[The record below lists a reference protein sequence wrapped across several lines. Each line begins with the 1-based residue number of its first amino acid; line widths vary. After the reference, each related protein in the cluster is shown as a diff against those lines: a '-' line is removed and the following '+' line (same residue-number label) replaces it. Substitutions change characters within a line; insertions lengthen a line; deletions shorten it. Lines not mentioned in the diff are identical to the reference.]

1 MPSTPTNTDVD
12 MTDDT
17 QINDEFPYIDEPIP
31 RKLLD
36 PHPRSE
42 MFELGSN
49 VDSLDGAFSSVSQP
63 KKRKTSQMSE
73 TNVIREF
80 LAQRPNPFDFLAQ
93 KPADDVQQF
102 FDSMSS
108 TVRKFTPLTIAR
120 LKLKIA
126 QIVGEEEIAWAENA
140 ARFSNRR
147 RKATEALK
155 SASKQKFAAL
165 HTKNIAG

>member
-1 MPSTPTNTDVD
+1 

-31 RKLLD
+31 RELLN

-73 TNVIREF
+73 TNDMLREF
-80 LAQRPNPFDFLAQ
+80 LAQQPNPFGFLAQ
-93 KPADDVQQF
+93 KSADDVQQF
-102 FDSMSS
+102 FDSMAS
-108 TVRKFTPLTIAR
+108 TVCKFTPLTIAR

-140 ARFSNRR
+140 ARFSNRK

-165 HTKNIAG
+165 YARIRSE